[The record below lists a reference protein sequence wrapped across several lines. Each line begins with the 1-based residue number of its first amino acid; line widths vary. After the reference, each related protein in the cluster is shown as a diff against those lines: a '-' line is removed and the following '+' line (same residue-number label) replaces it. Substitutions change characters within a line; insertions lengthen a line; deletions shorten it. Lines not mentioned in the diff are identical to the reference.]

1 MTARRGSGAPRRGAP
16 RRGAAPSLFDG
27 GDGAVSRACVTVRD
41 AAPGESV
48 ETALT
53 ITDLTQTAKAI
64 LEGAVPPLWI
74 RGEVSNFTAHRN
86 GHWYFTLKDAS
97 AAISCVI
104 WSRDVPRIPAMPDDG
119 MQVMAYGQLS
129 VYAARG
135 QMQFMARA
143 LEAEGEGLWRK
154 AFEATR
160 ARLEKE
166 GLLDP
171 ARKKAIP
178 RFPRRVAVVTSPD
191 GAALHDITSVI
202 ARRNASV
209 DVVVVPA
216 AVQGEAAPASIVAA
230 LERVARWRGADVV
243 IIARGGGSRED
254 LWAFNDEAVARAIA
268 GCPLPTIS
276 AVGHEVD
283 ITIADLVA
291 DLRAATPSAA
301 AEAAVP
307 VLEDIVAGI
316 AALQQ
321 TMIAGVERRATIAR
335 RDLRRLAGDL
345 SIRARRSV
353 ERRRARVQQVAGR
366 IDALSPLNTLA
377 RGYAVARDAQGHALG
392 TVAAF
397 SPDQPFA
404 LVLRDGQ
411 VGATVTSVHP
421 GAGPTARGVTG

>member
-1 MTARRGSGAPRRGAP
+1 MTARRGGSPQRGTT
-16 RRGAAPSLFDG
+16 PSLFDG
-27 GDGAVSRACVTVRD
+27 GEAAGTSARALVRD
-41 AAPGESV
+41 AAPGETA

-53 ITDLTQTAKAI
+53 IADLTQTAKAI
-64 LEGAVPPLWI
+64 LEGAMPPLWI

-86 GHWYFTLKDAS
+86 GHWYFTLKDAT
-97 AAISCVI
+97 AAISCVV
-104 WSRDVPRIPAMPDDG
+104 WARDASRIPAMPDEG
-119 MQVMAYGQLS
+119 MQVMAHGQLS

-135 QMQFMARA
+135 QMQFMVRA

-160 ARLEKE
+160 ARLEKD

-171 ARKKAIP
+171 ARKKPIP
-178 RFPRRVAVVTSPD
+178 RFPTRVAVVTSPD

-202 ARRNASV
+202 ARRNPTV
-209 DVVVVPA
+209 DIIVVPA
-216 AVQGEAAPASIVAA
+216 AVQGESAPASIVAA

-243 IIARGGGSRED
+243 IIGRGGGSRED

-268 GCPLPTIS
+268 ACPLPTIS

-283 ITIADLVA
+283 VTIADLVA

-307 VLEDIVAGI
+307 VLADIVAGI
-316 AALQQ
+316 AMLRA
-321 TMIAGVERRATIAR
+321 TMIAGVQRRGTIAR
-335 RDLRRLAGDL
+335 RDLRRMASDL

-392 TVAAF
+392 SATAF
-397 SPDQPFA
+397 TPGQPFS

-421 GAGPTARGVTG
+421 GALPTAKGAAR